1 MNSRAKGKRGELEIS
16 KILREHG
23 YEARRSQ
30 QYAGY
35 NGDADIITNIP
46 GYHWE
51 IKRVENLNL
60 DKAMDQSMRDAKEG
74 EVPIVAHRKNGKEWK
89 VTLHLED
96 FINLLIKSQGQK

>member
-1 MNSRAKGKRGELEIS
+1 MTINSRAKGASAEREIC
-16 KILREHG
+16 KILRDHG
-23 YEARRSQ
+23 FEARRSQ

-51 IKRVENLNL
+51 VKRVENLNI
-60 DKAMDQSMRDAKEG
+60 DKAMDQSVRDAKEG
-74 EVPIVAHRKNGKEWK
+74 ETPIVAHRKNGKEWK

-96 FINLLIKSQGQK
+96 FLKLLKEVK

>member
-1 MNSRAKGKRGELEIS
+1 MINSRAKGASGEREIC

-23 YEARRSQ
+23 YEARRGV
-30 QYAGY
+30 QYSGY

-60 DKAMDQSMRDAKEG
+60 EKAMEQSIRDAKEG
-74 EVPIVAHRKNGKEWK
+74 EVPIVAHRKMARSGR
-89 VTLHLED
+89 
-96 FINLLIKSQGQK
+96 

>member
-1 MNSRAKGKRGELEIS
+1 MINSRAKGSAGEREIC

-35 NGDADIITNIP
+35 NGDADIITNSP

-51 IKRVENLNL
+51 VKRVENLNL
-60 DKAMDQSMRDAKEG
+60 DKAMDQSVRDAKEG

-96 FINLLIKSQGQK
+96 FIKLLKGESR